1 MFLTGSPCFNVS
13 VPIPRLSLSSPWMW
27 DAETLVNSEDSKW
40 KHTQKHMSEE
50 GYYTN
55 ASFHKVLNSVV
66 LTSPSANRINIYN
79 IDKKSTETVGFSL
92 SSGVAVQQALTYKNS
107 LFVMGDTE
115 LLVYKDIL
123 ANEDLIAEG
132 YVEATSSKVQ
142 TGRHARLL
150 CDKQMTVTN
159 YENPLKIMSLLD
171 TIEEYECSTIST
183 AFGNETKTFDI
194 EKEEA
199 INGMRIPYS
208 SITSINWSN
217 YGLYIGTEDGKVLLQ
232 DDRMPK
238 DTCFGSIT
246 SSSSLLLWKSSQKC
260 HISTITNS
268 INLPYLVGI
277 GNLNGDID
285 IIDMRYI
292 KNTTNNRDACLSSI
306 HGLGPINSIAFAEH
320 HLQYMAITSCG
331 DVSLM
336 DLNDPIRPVYTIKGE
351 LGSNDIGVPKALA
364 TSMLHSPLTITTAFG
379 DGSVLVHKVPDTV
392 SSALCRRINNRIPR
406 SSLRADRMFGMYDE
420 EKDPELIDDM
430 LSMFH
435 SGKYD
440 EALDIIIQK
449 TLEYTLSGEIE
460 KSERMISLIDML
472 DCPSEKQDEK
482 VKSDHKRKYSSNKNK
497 DEDKYDYDCNYD
509 YDYLA
514 NLGIDIQK
522 KHKNPKQDFQ
532 KLVCKY
538 GTFDVTPYKVPE
550 DVLLIRNTIKILN
563 AGLVFLVRNSS
574 LSSSFQVSSVLGS
587 FTQSFVLPPSST
599 IMSPEDIVRTGI
611 ANLGL
616 YFYKPSL
623 LQGISLPSSPRSQTS
638 ITQRPYER
646 LFSSLLLVVL
656 HVLLVSVGDALNA
669 MLRLRTL
676 LQTWTG
682 GFEKVLSPLPII
694 LETLLMPSI
703 FSQDSGFS
711 LPQMVSIV
719 SSILESDD
727 RGKGGDFSASIPG
740 DIAYF
745 SDMISELETA
755 SGGENNNNNNDNSY
769 GGDKNMNNNNNNN
782 NSSSNQTSRLKA
794 MTRWKSATAD
804 ESSESYDSSSTTE
817 ATVNDNISDPL
828 TQDIS
833 TPSSTLDENNESEAN
848 SLDMDFTLENS
859 KDEENDNLFIINQ
872 PEAQYGTLT
881 WCVRELFKE
890 AGKAILTP
898 FKGTGR
904 GDEQSPTTIYKLL
917 EEEAERI
924 VSVRKKLDEEVSGA
938 VAGGAGGGGGGETGL
953 QQSMVQSQVSQFQQ
967 SFQGTMSM
975 VSSQTLQN
983 DERSTRRITKA
994 RMPMPG
1000 AGDSEL
1006 YRIYW
1011 ILSRL
1016 GTDMTIPPDHQ
1027 PATEALLAQLRIM
1040 LDVAEGKSSVSTQS
1054 PVLVSAPLFLCA
1066 IGELLAA
1073 KDFLTLRKTLDAHF
1087 RMVLE
1092 ARGLRYKYIDVEKS
1106 GPITAP
1112 FEQAV
1117 LEVCK
1122 TLVWPL
1128 LIRKLLTRAKGC
1140 AEACSS
1146 LELLLKYLGSIPTLL
1161 VLKDLPFLGDIPSLI
1176 QALGNQF
1183 VLLFKQARQ
1192 GIGFGD
1198 VENVATL
1205 IRKVTQIHLVEEAGL
1220 VDALVEARDKI
1231 ENLLNLK
1238 QKR

>member
-13 VPIPRLSLSSPWMW
+13 IPIPQLSLSSPWMW
-27 DAETLVNSEDSKW
+27 DAETLVNSDESKW

-55 ASFHKVLNSVV
+55 ASFHRVLNSVV
-66 LTSPSANRINIYN
+66 LTSPSANRVNIYN
-79 IDKKSTETVGFSL
+79 IDKKNTETVGFSL
-92 SSGVAVQQALTYKNS
+92 TSGIAVQQALTFKNS

-115 LLVYKDIL
+115 ILVYKDLL
-123 ANEDLIAEG
+123 ANENLISEG
-132 YVEATSSKVQ
+132 YIEATSSKVQ
-142 TGRHARLL
+142 TGRHVRLL
-150 CDKQMTVTN
+150 CDKQITVTN
-159 YENPLKIMSLLD
+159 YQNPLKIMSLLD
-171 TIEEYECSTIST
+171 MIEEYDCSTIST

-194 EKEEA
+194 EKETV
-199 INGMRIPYS
+199 INEMRIPYS
-208 SITSINWSN
+208 SISSINWSN

-232 DDRMPK
+232 DSRIPK
-238 DTCFGSIT
+238 TTSLGST
-246 SSSSLLLWKSSQKC
+246 TSSLLLWKSSHKS
-260 HISTITNS
+260 HISTIISS

-277 GNLNGDID
+277 GNLNGDVD
-285 IIDMRYI
+285 VIDMRYV
-292 KNTTNNRDACLSSI
+292 KNINNNKEACLSST
-306 HGLGPINSIAFAEH
+306 HGLGPVNNIAFSEH
-320 HLQYMAITSCG
+320 HLQYMAIASCG

-336 DLNDPIRPVYTIKGE
+336 DLNDPVRPVYTIRGE
-351 LGSNDIGVPKALA
+351 LSSDGIGVPKALA

-379 DGSVLVHKVPDTV
+379 DGSVLVHKIPDTV
-392 SSALCRRINNRIPR
+392 SSALCRRINNRVPK
-406 SSLRADRMFGMYDE
+406 SSLRAERMFGIYDE
-420 EKDPELIDDM
+420 KKDPELIDDM

-440 EALDIIIQK
+440 ESLDIILQK

-460 KSERMISLIDML
+460 KSEQMISLIDML
-472 DCPSEKQDEK
+472 DSPPEKQEEK
-482 VKSDHKRKYSSNKNK
+482 IKKDHKRKHSSNKNK
-497 DEDKYDYDCNYD
+497 DKYDYSVD
-509 YDYLA
+509 
-514 NLGIDIQK
+514 LGMNIEK
-522 KHKNPKQDFQ
+522 KGKNPKYDFQ
-532 KLVCKY
+532 KLVRRY
-538 GTFDVTPYKVPE
+538 GTFDVVPYKVPE
-550 DVLLIRNTIKILN
+550 DVLLIRNTIKVLN
-563 AGLVFLVRNSS
+563 AGLVFLVKSSS
-574 LSSSFQVSSVLGS
+574 LSSSFQANSVLSS

-611 ANLGL
+611 SNLGL

-623 LQGISLPSSPRSQTS
+623 LQGVSFPSSPRSQAS

-656 HVLLVSVGDALNA
+656 HVLLISVGDALNA
-669 MLRLRTL
+669 MLRLRSL

-719 SSILESDD
+719 SSVLESDD
-727 RGKGGDFSASIPG
+727 RRKGGELGTSISG

-755 SGGENNNNNNDNSY
+755 NGGENNGDNPS
-769 GGDKNMNNNNNNN
+769 GGDKTQNNN
-782 NSSSNQTSRLKA
+782 NQTSRAKA

-804 ESSESYDSSSTTE
+804 ESSESYDSSSTSE
-817 ATVNDNISDPL
+817 VTVNDNITDPL

-833 TPSSTLDENNESEAN
+833 TPPSTIGGDNESEAN

-859 KDEENDNLFIINQ
+859 RDEENDNLFIINQ
-872 PEAQYGTLT
+872 PKAQYGTLT

-898 FKGTGR
+898 FRGTGR
-904 GDEQSPTTIYKLL
+904 GDELAPTTVYRAL

-924 VSVRKKLDEEVSGA
+924 VSVRKKLDEEVSG
-938 VAGGAGGGGGGETGL
+938 GEVGL
-953 QQSMVQSQVSQFQQ
+953 QQSVIQSQASQLQQ
-967 SFQGTMSM
+967 TLQGTMSM
-975 VSSQTLQN
+975 MSQSFQG

-1000 AGDSEL
+1000 ANDSEL

-1016 GTDMTIPPDHQ
+1016 GADMAIPPDHQ
-1027 PATEALLAQLRIM
+1027 PATEALLSQLKIM
-1040 LDVAEGKSSVSTQS
+1040 LDVAEGKSSISTQS

-1073 KDFLTLRKTLDAHF
+1073 KDFLTLRKTLDVHF

-1092 ARGLRYKYIDVEKS
+1092 ARGLRYKYLDVEKS

-1112 FEQAV
+1112 FEQAI

-1122 TLVWPL
+1122 TLVWPM
-1128 LIRKLLTRAKGC
+1128 LIQKLLTRAKGC

-1161 VLKDLPFLGDIPSLI
+1161 VLKDLPFLSHIPSLI
-1176 QALGNQF
+1176 KALGHQF
-1183 VLLFKQARQ
+1183 VLLFKQTRQ

-1220 VDALVEARDKI
+1220 VDALIEARDNI